1 MSLRE
6 KILTIKEKIKLLKR
20 KTKKTGNDIVDGENI
35 HEVFEKLDRELK
47 SYEAKQANLES
58 KIDGSKHKIDRQD

>member
-1 MSLRE
+1 
-6 KILTIKEKIKLLKR
+6 LKR

-58 KIDGSKHKIDRQD
+58 KIDGSKYKIDRQD